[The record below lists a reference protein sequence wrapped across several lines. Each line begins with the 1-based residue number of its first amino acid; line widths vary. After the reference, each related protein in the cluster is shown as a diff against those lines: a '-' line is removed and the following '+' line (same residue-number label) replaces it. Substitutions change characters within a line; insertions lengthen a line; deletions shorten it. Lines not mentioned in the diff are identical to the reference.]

1 MAFYSGCTEQE
12 QIYFSNITAIDKQ
25 IGRLRKTLRESNLSD
40 NTMVWFTSDNGPNL
54 KGKKSPK
61 SATAQNGKF
70 VYTALGSSG
79 AYRGWKRDCYEGG
92 LRVPGI
98 LEWPVRIKTPRRID
112 FPAVTSDYFPTA
124 LAAVGLPLP
133 NDRAYDGMNL
143 LPIIEQDAQYK
154 RPPIGFHCN
163 GMEAWTSTPY
173 KIVRSIKN
181 KKKEEL
187 EWELY
192 DLAQDPFEERNL
204 ATRKPALVKK
214 MAAEFDTWAAAVQL
228 DHSKK

>member
-1 MAFYSGCTEQE
+1 
-12 QIYFSNITAIDKQ
+12 
-25 IGRLRKTLRESNLSD
+25 
-40 NTMVWFTSDNGPNL
+40 
-54 KGKKSPK
+54 
-61 SATAQNGKF
+61 
-70 VYTALGSSG
+70 
-79 AYRGWKRDCYEGG
+79 
-92 LRVPGI
+92 
-98 LEWPVRIKTPRRID
+98 
-112 FPAVTSDYFPTA
+112 
-124 LAAVGLPLP
+124 
-133 NDRAYDGMNL
+133 MNL